1 LHVGLVG
8 HTGLSSTSGDMIT
21 QEACIADRKLPVINA
36 GFLLSRYRTAN
47 RPTATHRLLSLP

>member
-1 LHVGLVG
+1 VGLVG